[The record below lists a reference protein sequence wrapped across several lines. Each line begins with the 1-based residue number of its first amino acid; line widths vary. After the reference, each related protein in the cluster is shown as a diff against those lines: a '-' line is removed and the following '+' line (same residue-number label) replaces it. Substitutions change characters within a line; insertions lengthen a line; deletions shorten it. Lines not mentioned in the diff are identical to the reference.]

1 MKRTINAVAIK
12 HCNNYI
18 NMAKVKCCKLAA
30 TKIINKAEEE
40 ILACAMYP
48 CESDENNTA

>member
-1 MKRTINAVAIK
+1 
-12 HCNNYI
+12 
-18 NMAKVKCCKLAA
+18 MAKVKCCKLAA